1 MKKKETNSNK
11 DNRCYFCGGLGQY
24 KFHMKT
30 LVCTFHWD
38 KMYYTSVP
46 DHVPD
51 EQMLEYKKLV
61 VEKELKECKDDS
73 IRHGG
78 DIREIN

>member
-1 MKKKETNSNK
+1 
-11 DNRCYFCGGLGQY
+11 
-24 KFHMKT
+24 
-30 LVCTFHWD
+30 
-38 KMYYTSVP
+38 MYYTSVP